1 MKIKEIRLRNYRNHR
16 NTVVECGHINVFCG
30 RNRSGKTSILS
41 AVETVLTGRNEW
53 AEDGRIQDCIQ
64 YGEKKA
70 EVTIVGANPVTRV
83 IYNKNT
89 ELKLD
94 KQAITNDVLL
104 SSLGIDPQMVRAVCR
119 TDKFMALKA
128 SEQQKLLFSLIGGTF
143 DESKFLSSIS
153 EWVKRHAGV
162 SDIAGFLKQSGR
174 ILPEASNLTEML
186 EAMNDTATME
196 RRSLG
201 RERDRLEKV
210 IDNLE
215 SFIAESK
222 NLHFTEE
229 NRRTLKDYEVQRDK
243 LNQSIGAE
251 ESQVKLVEETRRRSE
266 RLRNDIDEV
275 SSVISKLKMVNE
287 EKLRLSAT
295 SYKQQMEQFDH
306 RANELRQRYM
316 AIKTE
321 LASLPTVDSRSGE
334 MQDKYKCP
342 VFAFDC
348 PVSTNDR
355 FKASA
360 RLQKRRQE
368 LKEEMEKISSG
379 EGRIMSQK
387 SDEAKTTWMDAER
400 KLHDYEQTNLPKLI
414 EKKGRM
420 EQELKEAMRSAD
432 ANRGNQ
438 THSDR
443 EKLLFVNREI
453 NELTERKNK
462 VEQYQSNEAQ
472 LEKLR
477 SDLSVVRKDH
487 ASWDAVVK
495 ATSDTGVRAEI
506 VQSQIATFENRINE
520 RLEWLTDSEFKIW
533 LVYEGKFDPRI
544 FRKDR
549 NEYLPINALSHTEQ
563 KMVGLA
569 IQDALSHLSG
579 LKILLVD
586 ELELFDPEM
595 RKFFVMFIEKVKA
608 DYDSILIGM
617 RDGLQ
622 FPMENGVKIFK
633 VTNGAVV
640 ENNENNTENDRPVL
654 VKS

>member
-16 NTVVECGHINVFCG
+16 NTVVECDHINVFCG

-83 IYNKNT
+83 IYKKNT

-94 KQAITNDVLL
+94 KQSITNDVLL
-104 SSLGIDPQMVRAVCR
+104 GSLGIDPQMVRAVCR

-128 SEQQKLLFSLIGGTF
+128 SEQQKLLFALIGGTF
-143 DESKFLSSIS
+143 DESKFLASVS
-153 EWVKRHAGV
+153 EWAKRYAGV

-174 ILPEASNLTEML
+174 IMPEASNLTEML
-186 EAMNDTATME
+186 ESLNDMATME
-196 RRSLG
+196 RRGLG

-215 SFIAESK
+215 SVVADSK
-222 NLHFTEE
+222 NLRFTEE
-229 NRRTLKDYEVQRDK
+229 NRRTLVDYEAQRDK

-251 ESQVKLVEETRRRSE
+251 ESQMKLAEETRRRVE

-275 SSVISKLKMVNE
+275 SSVISKLKLVNE
-287 EKLRLSAT
+287 EKLRLAAT

-321 LASLPTVDSRSGE
+321 LASLPTVDSKSGE
-334 MQDKYKCP
+334 MQDKYECP

-348 PVSTNDR
+348 PVSPNDR

-379 EGRIMSQK
+379 EGRIMGQK
-387 SDEAKTTWMDAER
+387 SDEAKTKWMEAER
-400 KLHDYEQTNLPKLI
+400 QLHDYEQANLPKLV
-414 EKKGRM
+414 EKKGRL
-420 EQELKEAMRSAD
+420 EQELKEAMRYAD
-432 ANRGNQ
+432 ANRGSQ
-438 THSDR
+438 PHSDR
-443 EKLLFVNREI
+443 EKLAFVNREI
-453 NELTERKNK
+453 SELNERKNK

-477 SDLSVVRKDH
+477 SELSVVRKDH
-487 ASWDAVVK
+487 ESWDAVVK

-506 VQSQIATFENRINE
+506 VRSQIATFENRINE
-520 RLEWLTDSEFKIW
+520 RLGWLTDGEFKIW
-533 LVYEGKFDPRI
+533 LVYEGEFDPRV

-595 RKFFVMFIEKVKA
+595 RKFFVMFIEKVK
-608 DYDSILIGM
+608 DSYETIFLGSRHKAEQILVSNAKT
-617 RDGLQ
+617 
-622 FPMENGVKIFK
+622 F
-633 VTNGAVV
+633 VV
-640 ENNENNTENDRPVL
+640 ENGNVIPFENKEPASV
-654 VKS
+654 